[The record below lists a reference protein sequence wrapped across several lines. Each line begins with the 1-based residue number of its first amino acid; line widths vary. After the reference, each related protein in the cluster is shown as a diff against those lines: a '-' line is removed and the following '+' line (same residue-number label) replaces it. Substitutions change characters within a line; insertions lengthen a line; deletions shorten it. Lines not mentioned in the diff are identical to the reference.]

1 MNELSSAG
9 DVGERGII
17 EIMLW
22 HITPMP
28 GMPIPFWDDVMAISL
43 GDGRA
48 VVLNTDMLVW
58 STDVPE
64 GMTHRQAAR
73 KAVVMNFSDLG
84 AKGVRPTAFLSNLAL
99 PRDIPVEAVEEL
111 ARGFEEGAREYGG
124 YVIGGDTNEADDI
137 IISGVAI
144 GIADEGILIKREGAE
159 PGDVLATTGYFGDTA
174 AAFKMLL
181 EGYEAPKE
189 LGESILGSVYT
200 PRARVEEG
208 VALAEAGAATSS
220 IDSSDGL
227 ARSLYDLSRSSGLG
241 FKSTQLPISQNAR
254 GFAEH
259 NDLDPGALALYG
271 GEEYELVF
279 TVSPEKLGEAKDALR
294 KVGCT
299 LIEIGKATEEKE
311 IIHVEDGISRPIERG
326 GWDHFKG

>member
-1 MNELSSAG
+1 MKGMSSAG

-17 EIMLW
+17 EIMLR

-28 GMPIPFWDDVMAISL
+28 GMPIPFWDDVMAVSL

-58 STDVPE
+58 STDVPR

-99 PRDIPVEAVEEL
+99 PREIPVEEVEEL

-144 GIADEGILIKREGAE
+144 GVADEGALIKREGAT
-159 PGDVLATTGYFGDTA
+159 PGDILATTGYFGDTA
-174 AAFKMLL
+174 SAFKMLL
-181 EGYEAPKE
+181 EEYEGPKE
-189 LGESILGSVYT
+189 IEEGLLGSVYS

-227 ARSLYDLSRSSGLG
+227 ARSLYDLSRSADLG
-241 FKSTQLPISQNAR
+241 FRVTQIPISQNAR
-254 GFAEH
+254 RFAEH
-259 NDLDPGALALYG
+259 NDLDPRALALYG

-279 TVSPEKLGEAKDALR
+279 TVDPKKLGKAREALR

-299 LIEIGKATEEKE
+299 LIVIGKVTKEKE
-311 IIHVEDGISRPIERG
+311 IVHVEDGVSKPIKRG

>member
-1 MNELSSAG
+1 
-9 DVGERGII
+9 
-17 EIMLW
+17 
-22 HITPMP
+22 
-28 GMPIPFWDDVMAISL
+28 
-43 GDGRA
+43 
-48 VVLNTDMLVW
+48 
-58 STDVPE
+58 
-64 GMTHRQAAR
+64 
-73 KAVVMNFSDLG
+73 MNFSDLG

-111 ARGFEEGAREYGG
+111 AKGFEEGVREYGG
-124 YVIGGDTNEADDI
+124 YVIGGDTNETDDV

-144 GIADEGILIKREGAE
+144 GVADEGALIKREGAE
-159 PGDVLATTGYFGDTA
+159 VGDILATTGFFGDTA

-181 EGYEAPKE
+181 EGIQSPEEIEGA
-189 LGESILGSVYT
+189 ILGSVYS

-241 FKSTQLPISQNAR
+241 FRVTRLPISKSAR
-254 GFAEH
+254 SFAEH
-259 NDLDPGALALYG
+259 NSLDPGALALYG

-279 TVSPEKLGEAKDALR
+279 TVNPEKFGKARDALR

-299 LIEIGKATEEKE
+299 LIEIGETTKEKE
-311 IIHVEDGISRPIERG
+311 IIQVEDGLSRPIERG

>member
-1 MNELSSAG
+1 MKGLSSAG

-17 EIMLW
+17 EIMLR

-58 STDVPE
+58 STDVPR

-99 PRDIPVEAVEEL
+99 PRDITIEAVEEL
-111 ARGFEEGAREYGG
+111 AKGFEEGAREHGG

-144 GIADEGILIKREGAE
+144 GIADEGALIKREGAK

-181 EGYEAPKE
+181 EGYEAPKG
-189 LGESILGSVYT
+189 LGMTILGSVYT

-241 FKSTQLPISQNAR
+241 FRLTQLPSSQNAR
-254 GFAEH
+254 RFAEH

-279 TVSPEKLGEAKDALR
+279 TVSPEQLGKARDVLR

-299 LIEIGKATEEKE
+299 LIEIGEATEEKE
-311 IIHVEDGISRPIERG
+311 IIHVEDGVSRPIERG